1 MRKPSLQSSFDWT
14 IILKAL
20 ADENRLQII
29 SKLLK
34 GEISVNKLSEALNLK
49 IYNVSRHL
57 KTLETCGLIEKRKE
71 GNHRIYKISNELK
84 SRLSDN
90 KQVLDLGCCQFKF
103 KGLRK

>member
-1 MRKPSLQSSFDWT
+1 MRKSSLKSSIDWT

-29 SKLLK
+29 NRLLK
-34 GEISVNKLSEALNLK
+34 GELSVNKLSDTLALK

-57 KTLETCGLIEKRKE
+57 KILETSGLIEKRKE
-71 GNHRIYKISNELK
+71 GNHRFYKISKELK
-84 SRLSDN
+84 SRLSDD

-103 KGLRK
+103 KDLRK